1 MRYVSSCQIGCY
13 AADLAPVDRKNYNSE
28 GGKTRLSGIPHTSS
42 ILALACQSI
51 HLKLRKPLIHL
62 SRGFDSH
69 LQANISLGSSHPEA
83 LRKLLIEN
91 GTLT

>member
-1 MRYVSSCQIGCY
+1 MRYVSFCHIGCY

-28 GGKTRLSGIPHTSS
+28 GGKARLSGIPHTSS

-69 LQANISLGSSHPEA
+69 LQANISLGSSHLGA
-83 LRKLLIEN
+83 LRKSLIEN